1 MGGELIMCKS
11 RLTFILP
18 LSLLFLVGCGQN
30 TSPAPAPPRVT
41 ITEFALPMPNSGP
54 YGMVLGPDGAL
65 WFTEQGTFQGNPP
78 QPMPAGRIGRITP
91 TGSIT
96 EFTLP
101 KPSSQPHSIV
111 AGPDDNLWFTENGE
125 NQIGRI
131 TPTGTIT
138 EFPTRIPNSYPDGIT
153 GGPDG
158 NLWST
163 GLAYSVGRITPTGIV
178 TSFPIPSSDPG
189 NITAGPDG
197 NLWFTEGAANKIG
210 RMAPSGPV
218 TGQFTIP
225 TPEGNPFTITTGPD
239 GALWFTETSGNK
251 IGRITPNGTITEF
264 AIPTPAC
271 QPGGITAGPDGAL
284 WFTETSGNKI
294 GRITPDGI
302 ITEYPLPTPNS
313 ALGRLPSGR
322 MACSGLP
329 KHWATRLGASPLTS
343 KGMASGLAVRQG
355 AQVWAPSS
363 PCCNLSAA
371 APIPLPSLKRQMYYR
386 KSYLPF
392 LFHYYSNAENVGKY
406 HITLGKDADEQAAIA
421 RDITLGSESVR
432 PLLLDYRL
440 VSEQEWNA
448 ARAGLEEELLAH
460 GVTLDFYAAWGQRS
474 IAG

>member
-1 MGGELIMCKS
+1 MVPSG
-11 RLTFILP
+11 
-18 LSLLFLVGCGQN
+18 SLKRRA
-30 TSPAPAPPRVT
+30 TRSDASPP
-41 ITEFALPMPNSGP
+41 
-54 YGMVLGPDGAL
+54 
-65 WFTEQGTFQGNPP
+65 
-78 QPMPAGRIGRITP
+78 
-91 TGSIT
+91 
-96 EFTLP
+96 
-101 KPSSQPHSIV
+101 
-111 AGPDDNLWFTENGE
+111 
-125 NQIGRI
+125 
-131 TPTGTIT
+131 
-138 EFPTRIPNSYPDGIT
+138 
-153 GGPDG
+153 
-158 NLWST
+158 
-163 GLAYSVGRITPTGIV
+163 
-178 TSFPIPSSDPG
+178 
-189 NITAGPDG
+189 
-197 NLWFTEGAANKIG
+197 
-210 RMAPSGPV
+210 MAPSPSLPSRRQHANLVASRLGRMVP
-218 TGQFTIP
+218 
-225 TPEGNPFTITTGPD
+225 
-239 GALWFTETSGNK
+239 SGSLKRRATRSDASPPMGSSLN
-251 IGRITPNGTITEF
+251 IHF
-264 AIPTPAC
+264 
-271 QPGGITAGPDGAL
+271 
-284 WFTETSGNKI
+284 
-294 GRITPDGI
+294 
-302 ITEYPLPTPNS
+302 PLPTAP
-313 ALGRLPSGR
+313 LGRLPSGR